1 MTRGPIQQGRTL
13 GVGGHCRCQ
22 ASMCAVARA
31 GKVEAVAFLVVVVVV
46 VVVATLQNLLSDILL

>member
-13 GVGGHCRCQ
+13 GVGGRCRCQ

-46 VVVATLQNLLSDILL
+46 ATLQNLLSDILL

>member
-46 VVVATLQNLLSDILL
+46 VVATLQNLLSDILL